1 MSRSNGPASQSG
13 GWPPAG
19 RPAGAEQEPQTQS
32 RPQRQPHLIQP
43 VAPQG
48 QQQPYPYAA
57 DPNYGQGYGGQAYG
71 APGHGAQGYAHYD
84 DVPPTGGQGR
94 GDYGQQPGYPPRQA
108 PQQAPSYA
116 PQFDSY
122 VPNSGFPTQLPQ
134 SGWEQPAPQQ
144 RPAVYPPE
152 AGLSQL
158 NTGRGRP
165 GLGDYGVPPP
175 AADPRARA
183 AEQWPAQPSYQQQ
196 SSHPQQGGYPPQ
208 YAAEPHEPDLG
219 GYHPQASE
227 AAARGYHASLAEPAF
242 DPQALAYGQE
252 PPFHAQGGL
261 EAIPGQQ
268 ARYAD
273 PGQGYAVPQ
282 GYDAQGYDMQAGG
295 YDQHGAPQGGYD
307 EQAQAGEGEE
317 YEDDEPESSGGKWLY
332 IAAALVMAVGVGG
345 GLAYGY
351 QKFIR
356 GGSIQLAAPV
366 VRSDGAPS
374 KIKPAEPGGKQF
386 ANRDSKMMDR
396 LSSGSGS
403 SAPANDGAGDS
414 DGGTKRVQTIA
425 IGRDGSMAPPAA
437 SPVPPQDSAPAPKP
451 TVSVPG
457 LTVVDGFGRPQ
468 PRPAP
473 PETASVSPPAQ
484 PIVVSPPAPP
494 AKPVVVARATPA
506 APTAVDAI
514 EAPAAAAKPVKPAA
528 ATVAAVPKLPVPK
541 KPAGPSGAGYVAVLA
556 SVPVSGSSQ
565 KDSLRQFVDM
575 QSKYGTAL
583 QGRTP
588 DVQEVDLGA
597 KGRYHRLLAGP
608 PGSRDA
614 ASGVCSQLKAAGYS
628 GCWVIAY

>member
-32 RPQRQPHLIQP
+32 RPARQPHLIQP
-43 VAPQG
+43 AAPQG
-48 QQQPYPYAA
+48 QPQQYPYGT
-57 DPNYGQGYGGQAYG
+57 DPNYGQGYGGQGYAAPGYG
-71 APGHGAQGYAHYD
+71 AQGYGAQGYAHYD
-84 DVPPTGGQGR
+84 DVPPTGGQAR

-108 PQQAPSYA
+108 APQQAPSYA
-116 PQFDSY
+116 PQFDPY
-122 VPNSGFPTQLPQ
+122 VPNSGFPTQPPR
-134 SGWEQPAPQQ
+134 SGWEQPAAQQ

-152 AGLSQL
+152 AALSQL
-158 NTGRGRP
+158 DTGRGRG
-165 GLGDYGVPPP
+165 GLGDYAVPPP
-175 AADPRARA
+175 PADPRARA
-183 AEQWPAQPSYQQQ
+183 VEQWPTQPSY
-196 SSHPQQGGYPPQ
+196 PQQAGYPPQ
-208 YAAEPHEPDLG
+208 YAPDPREPDLG
-219 GYHPQASE
+219 GYHPQAAE
-227 AAARGYHASLAEPAF
+227 AAARGYHASPAEPAF
-242 DPQALAYGQE
+242 DPKALAFGQE
-252 PPFHAQGGL
+252 PPFHSQGGL
-261 EAIPGQQ
+261 EAAAGQQ
-268 ARYAD
+268 ARHTD
-273 PGQGYAVPQ
+273 PGHGYAVPQ
-282 GYDAQGYDMQAGG
+282 GYDAQGYEMQAGG
-295 YDQHGAPQGGYD
+295 YDQHGESQGGYD
-307 EQAQAGEGEE
+307 ERAQAGEGDE
-317 YEDDEPESSGGKWLY
+317 YEDEEPESSGGKWLY

-356 GGSIQLAAPV
+356 GGMQVAAPV
-366 VRSDGAPS
+366 VRGDGAPS

-403 SAPANDGAGDS
+403 PAAANDGASDS

-425 IGRDGSMAPPAA
+425 IGRDGSMAPPMA
-437 SPVPPQDSAPAPKP
+437 SPAPPQEAGSKP
-451 TVSVPG
+451 TVNVPG
-457 LTVVDGFGRPQ
+457 LTVVDGFGSRAQ

-473 PETASVSPPAQ
+473 PVTASVSPPAQ

-494 AKPVVVARATPA
+494 AKPVVVAKAAPA
-506 APTAVDAI
+506 GPTAVDAI
-514 EAPAAAAKPVKPAA
+514 EAPAAPAKPVKPAA
-528 ATVAAVPKLPVPK
+528 TAVAAVPKLPVPK
-541 KPAGPSGAGYVAVLA
+541 KPSGATGAGYVAVLA

-575 QSKYGTAL
+575 QSKYSTAL